1 MNFTGSLFSK
11 VGLGGGAMSSS
22 TPEYN
27 SPPQQPVHDHD
38 LAELSPRPEHALL
51 AYGHSPASPTTE
63 NGGGSRS
70 TQTTVNIHRR
80 AGNGKAK
87 ASVTIQEPHRSPSSV
102 GDAATYGY
110 EDGKMSNQDPKF
122 PEIWRASSPYQHTS
136 SNAPQMSF
144 FESMFMPRP
153 TYSDRSP
160 SAKVDKTFKTI
171 ERQELSLEKQL
182 QKLLNAQDYA
192 LEKSLASDEPEDS
205 VSRSSTPDS
214 IPPKGHV
221 VPVRQPR
228 KRHLSKKEARV
239 GISHCLSQL
248 SNLKNE
254 EDAYIATALAE
265 RKSALS
271 RLRNLSSKRS
281 NIVTEMKAMESDQPL
296 KREIQKM
303 QDQHR
308 TVCSDIEKLEHQLR
322 VLKQK
327 KTRLEQRITEAK
339 SRRESELSGYAGAL
353 KECDKRIK
361 DIMDFPSI
369 SVLEVEGLLSKDA
382 DLKALLGDHMS
393 GFEFLSLRPER
404 RTLPM
409 AKDWWEG
416 EIKVLELRKTA
427 VDRERN
433 ALDEGAQLWA
443 DVIGRLDAHDQ
454 HLSLAMTALASY
466 AARPEKRGGEAEGT
480 LKKQYELS
488 KSTMTD
494 LEDLQ
499 NYTEAQG
506 WNLLAAGLGAELNYI
521 IQLKASLADTL
532 RVVGWADG
540 VVTPR
545 PSTPTRKGEPV
556 NLIGT
561 PEQAQKLE
569 EDLTGSVIRRW
580 DGTEE
585 SSNTNNPPPD
595 LLVDSRRHDNDN
607 EALPGLFSEAH
618 ESEDEHNEVPPEFLS
633 MHSPKRNKGKDK
645 DVINLDPPSDIKHG
659 DGEEHD
665 ELSRESSANEVPP
678 DLLAES
684 HVG

>member
-1 MNFTGSLFSK
+1 MNFTGSFLPN
-11 VGLGGGAMSSS
+11 LGMRRGVMSSLI
-22 TPEYN
+22 PQHV
-27 SPPQQPVHDHD
+27 SPPLERVDNHD
-38 LAELSPRPEHALL
+38 LAELSPRPEHALGESDHSL
-51 AYGHSPASPTTE
+51 VSSTYG
-63 NGGGSRS
+63 NRDGSRR
-70 TQTTVNIHRR
+70 TRTTGNVHRR
-80 AGNGKAK
+80 AGNGKK
-87 ASVTIQEPHRSPSSV
+87 TSVTIQEPPRSPSSA
-102 GDAATYGY
+102 GDATANDY
-110 EDGKMSNQDPKF
+110 EPGKRMYQSSKS
-122 PEIWRASSPYQHTS
+122 PEVWRPSDPYQRSPH
-136 SNAPQMSF
+136 NGPQLSF
-144 FESMFMPRP
+144 FESIFMPRP

-160 SAKVDKTFKTI
+160 SAKVDKTFETI
-171 ERQELSLEKQL
+171 ERQERSLEKQL
-182 QKLLNAQDYA
+182 QRLLNAQDYA
-192 LEKSLASDEPEDS
+192 LEKSLANDEPEDS

-214 IPPKGHV
+214 VPPKGHV

-228 KRHLSKKEARV
+228 KRHLSTKEARV

-281 NIVTEMKAMESDQPL
+281 SIVTQMQAMESDQPL
-296 KREIQKM
+296 KSEIQKM
-303 QDQHR
+303 EDQHT
-308 TVCSDIEKLEHQLR
+308 TVCSDIEKLERQLR
-322 VLKQK
+322 DLKQK
-327 KTRLEQRITEAK
+327 RTRLEHRISEAK

-353 KECDKRIK
+353 KDCDKRIK
-361 DIMDFPSI
+361 EIMDFPSI
-369 SVLEVEGLLSKDA
+369 SILGVEGLLSQDA
-382 DLKALLGDHMS
+382 DLMALVGDHMS
-393 GFEFLSLRPER
+393 GLEFLSLRPER

-416 EIKVLELRKTA
+416 EIEVLELRKTA
-427 VDRERN
+427 VDRERS

-443 DVIGRLDAHDQ
+443 DVIGRLEAHDQ

-466 AARPEKRGGEAEGT
+466 AARREKRGGEAEGT
-480 LKKQYELS
+480 LKKQYELT
-488 KSTMTD
+488 KSTTTD
-494 LEDLQ
+494 LEDLK

-521 IQLKASLADTL
+521 TQLKASLADTL

-545 PSTPTRKGEPV
+545 PSTPTRKVETG

-585 SSNTNNPPPD
+585 SANTNNPPAD
-595 LLVDSRRHDNDN
+595 LLVESRHHESDN
-607 EALPGLFSEAH
+607 EVPPGLLSEVQG
-618 ESEDEHNEVPPEFLS
+618 SEDEHNDIPPEFLS
-633 MHSPKRNKGKDK
+633 MHSPKRNRGKDK
-645 DVINLDPPSDIKHG
+645 AIINFDPPMGVKHE
-659 DGEEHD
+659 DVDEHH

-684 HVG
+684 HLD